1 MIQKFRAWDKEKKR
15 WMTKVI
21 EDVEESEVRLDLW
34 GSVTFRLPWYEHEN
48 NAVATVDGSD
58 IFDLMQSTG
67 INDKNDIEIFE
78 GDIVSYFRKG
88 NSVIEWKDGG
98 FIIKRVMDGEY
109 EFMQSRTA
117 EIEVIGN
124 IYENP
129 ELLELADGISN
140 NSNKK

>member
-15 WMTKVI
+15 WMTKEI
-21 EDVEESEVRLDLW
+21 EDEEESEVRLDLW
-34 GSVTFRLPWYEHEN
+34 GSVTFRLPWYEQEDN
-48 NAVATVDGSD
+48 TTTTVDGSD

-67 INDKNDIEIFE
+67 INDKNNIEIFE

-88 NSVIEWKDGG
+88 NSVIEWKGGG

-109 EFMQSRTA
+109 EFMQSRIA

-129 ELLELADGISN
+129 ELLEVE
-140 NSNKK
+140 K